1 MFTCIKI
8 VEGYYVF
15 VYLISLLVYG
25 VNGLLVVMIGRFV
38 VYQIWFDVVPLLF
51 RLELLDY
58 VFIIINSL
66 FEFFGLCLFCLYQY
80 QLPQKVEYV
89 IFQGLLFKSF
99 RYCIIELRF
108 LGSTVWS
115 SNYLCFGFTGLG
127 YLIYFIIVGLGF
139 GRFVF
144 ILLLFFIE
152 CRDAFVI

>member
-89 IFQGLLFKSF
+89 ISRVLLFEAF
-99 RYCIIELRF
+99 RYCVIELCLLVCRWV
-108 LGSTVWS
+108 LIIYVLIYESGVIS
-115 SNYLCFGFTGLG
+115 FTLKQMGLG
-127 YLIYFIIVGLGF
+127 GFINRLC
-139 GRFVF
+139 
-144 ILLLFFIE
+144 LFFCYSLLSTEIPL
-152 CRDAFVI
+152 